1 MIRLSHEWRNM
12 VADTNL
18 PELKQQLKELIQQ
31 RAYKK
36 NSTFKT
42 PSGVV
47 SSFFDFL
54 EISLKHRG
62 IELAGEVVYN
72 EIRDL
77 DIHAVGGPSHGI
89 VSILCR
95 AAFLKE
101 IGVFYV
107 RDSIK
112 KEGNIHAPK
121 WIESRIKGGDRV
133 AIAGDVVSSG
143 SQIIRAVQQ
152 VMQLGGEIKKII
164 IIIDSQE
171 GDGIEKINQFL
182 RTNML
187 DVPVKVIFTRDELT
201 SATNSP

>member
-1 MIRLSHEWRNM
+1 M
-12 VADTNL
+12 VEDPNL
-18 PELKQQLKELIQQ
+18 TTVRQQLKELIQQ

-36 NSTFKT
+36 NSVFKT

-47 SSFFDFL
+47 SNFFDFL
-54 EISLKHRG
+54 EVSLKHKG
-62 IELAGEVVYN
+62 IQLAGEVVYN
-72 EIRDL
+72 EIKDL

-133 AIAGDVVSSG
+133 AIVGDVVSSG

-152 VMQLGGEIKKII
+152 VMQLGGEIMKIV
-164 IIIDSQE
+164 IIIDTQE
-171 GDGIEKINQFL
+171 GDGIEKIQQFL

-201 SATNSP
+201 TETH